1 MDSDG
6 HQRVQPL
13 APDNVANLFRPL
25 LAELLGILRGLT
37 EEDWEHPTIAGAWR
51 VRDVAAHLLDGDLRK
66 IAVYRDNHVLPM
78 DRPIANDRD
87 LARFVNG
94 LNATGVAF
102 ATRLSPRL
110 LVDLVEMT
118 GGWVAQV
125 IESLP
130 PHGPARFPVSWAG
143 ESASENWMDTGREYT
158 ERWHH
163 QAQIRDAVGV
173 PRLLAPRW
181 MEPLLDFSAR
191 CLPLA
196 YASVDAPR
204 GTAVTL
210 AVEGETSGAWSVV
223 RDGTW
228 RVFRGSPA
236 APAATVHAT
245 SDDVWRL
252 FYNALT
258 PGGAGERLRIDG
270 DAALAQPLLRAR
282 SVIL

>member
-1 MDSDG
+1 
-6 HQRVQPL
+6 
-13 APDNVANLFRPL
+13 
-25 LAELLGILRGLT
+25 
-37 EEDWEHPTIAGAWR
+37 
-51 VRDVAAHLLDGDLRK
+51 VAAHLLDGDLRK

-87 LARFVNG
+87 LARLVNG

-102 ATRLSPRL
+102 AARLSPRL
-110 LVDLVEMT
+110 LVDLLEMT

-223 RDGTW
+223 REGTW

-258 PGGAGERLRIDG
+258 PGGEGERLRIDG